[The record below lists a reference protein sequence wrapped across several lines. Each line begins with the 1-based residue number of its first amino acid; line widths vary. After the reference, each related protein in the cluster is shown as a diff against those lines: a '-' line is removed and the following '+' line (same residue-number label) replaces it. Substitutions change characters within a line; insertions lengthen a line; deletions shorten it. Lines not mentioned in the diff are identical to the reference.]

1 MTVGPV
7 ALAWSG
13 GKDSA
18 LALAALRRDGTSVAA
33 LLTTFTDDFD
43 RVSMHG
49 VRRALVRDQAAA
61 AGVPL
66 VEVGI
71 PAACPDEV
79 YAARMEAALC
89 TPPLSELGAVA
100 SGDLFLEDVR
110 AYREEAVARAGKSA
124 LFPLWGRDTAAL
136 AQSFIDGGFEA
147 YVVCVDTRR
156 LDASF
161 AGRDFDAAFLADLP
175 PGIDPCGENGEF
187 HSFVHAG
194 PCFERPIACRVGQR
208 VIREGFAFADV
219 LAGRACR

>member
-1 MTVGPV
+1 MTARPV

-18 LALAALRRDGTSVAA
+18 LALRALRCEGTTVAA
-33 LLTTFTDDFD
+33 LLTTFTDDYD

-61 AGVPL
+61 VGIPL

-71 PAACPDEV
+71 PAGCVDEV
-79 YAARMEAALC
+79 YAARMEAAFRS
-89 TPPLSELGAVA
+89 PPLAELDAVA

-110 AYREEAVARAGKSA
+110 AYREERLASAGKSA

-136 AQSFIDGGFEA
+136 ARSFIEDGYEA
-147 YVVCVDTRR
+147 YVVCVDVSV

-161 AGRDFDAAFLADLP
+161 AGRRYDAGLLDDLP
-175 PGIDPCGENGEF
+175 PEIDPCGEKGEF
-187 HSFVHAG
+187 HSFVYAG
-194 PCFERPIACRVGQR
+194 PCFDRPVPCQVGEQ
-208 VIREGFAFADV
+208 VLREGFAFADLV
-219 LAGRACR
+219 AA

>member
-1 MTVGPV
+1 MTASRV

-18 LALAALRRDGTSVAA
+18 LALRALRHEGTTVAA
-33 LLTTFTDDFD
+33 LLTTFTDDYD

-61 AGVPL
+61 AGIPL

-71 PAACPDEV
+71 PAGCVDEV
-79 YAARMEAALC
+79 YAGRMEAAFRS
-89 TPPLSELGAVA
+89 PPLAELGAVA

-110 AYREEAVARAGKSA
+110 ADREEQLASAGKSA

-136 AQSFIDGGFEA
+136 ARSFIEDGYEA
-147 YVVCVDTRR
+147 YVVCVDISR

-161 AGRDFDAAFLADLP
+161 AGRKYDAGLLDDLP

-187 HSFVHAG
+187 HSFVYAG
-194 PCFERPIACRVGQR
+194 PCFDRPVPCQVGEQ
-208 VIREGFAFADV
+208 VLREGFAFADLV
-219 LAGRACR
+219 GA

>member
-18 LALAALRRDGTSVAA
+18 LALAALQRDGNEVAA
-33 LLTTFTDDFD
+33 LLTTFTDDYD

-49 VRRALVRDQAAA
+49 VRRALIRRQAVA

-66 VEVGI
+66 VEIGI
-71 PAACPDEV
+71 PAACVDEL
-79 YAARMEAALC
+79 YAARMETAFRS
-89 TPPLSELGAVA
+89 PPLSDVGAVA

-110 AYREEAVARAGKSA
+110 AYREEQLANAGKSA
-124 LFPLWGRDTAAL
+124 LFPLWGQDTDTL
-136 AQSFIDGGFEA
+136 ARSFVEDGFEA
-147 YVVCVDTRR
+147 YVVCVDTRK

-161 AGRDFDAAFLADLP
+161 AGRAYDTDFLDDLP

-194 PCFERPIACRVGQR
+194 PCFDNEIPCRVGEL
-208 VIREGFAFADV
+208 VLREGFAFADLV
-219 LAGRACR
+219 VA

>member
-1 MTVGPV
+1 MTAGPV

-18 LALAALRRDGTSVAA
+18 LALAALRREGTSVAA
-33 LLTTFTDDFD
+33 LLTTFTDDYD

-49 VRRALVRDQAAA
+49 VRRGLVRDQAAA
-61 AGVPL
+61 AGFPL

-71 PAACPDEV
+71 PAACGNEI
-79 YAARMEAALC
+79 YEARMEAAFRS
-89 TPPLSELGAVA
+89 PPLSDVDAVA

-110 AYREEAVARAGKSA
+110 AYRVERLARAGKSA
-124 LFPLWGRDTAAL
+124 LFPLWGRDTGVL
-136 AQSFIDGGFEA
+136 ARSFIEDGFEA

-161 AGRDFDAAFLADLP
+161 AGREYDLSFLDELP

-187 HSFVHAG
+187 HTFVHAG
-194 PCFERPIACRVGQR
+194 PCFDRRVACRVGEQVLR
-208 VIREGFAFADV
+208 DGFAFADLV
-219 LAGRACR
+219 AA

>member
-1 MTVGPV
+1 MRVGPV

-18 LALAALRRDGTSVAA
+18 LALAALRRDGTNVAA
-33 LLTTFTDDFD
+33 LLTTFTDDYD

-61 AGVPL
+61 VGIPL

-71 PAACPDEV
+71 PAACVNDV
-79 YAARMEAALC
+79 YAERMKAAFRS
-89 TPPLSELGAVA
+89 PPLVELGAVA

-110 AYREEAVARAGKSA
+110 AYREERLASVGKSA

-136 AQSFIDGGFEA
+136 ARSFIEDGFEA

-156 LDASF
+156 LGASF
-161 AGRDFDAAFLADLP
+161 AGRDYDAAFLDDLP

-187 HSFVHAG
+187 HTFVHAG
-194 PCFERPIACRVGQR
+194 PCLDHPVPCRVGER
-208 VIREGFAFADV
+208 VLREGFAFADLV
-219 LAGRACR
+219 PA

>member
-1 MTVGPV
+1 MTDGPV

-18 LALAALRRDGTSVAA
+18 LALATLRRDGTKVAA
-33 LLTTFTDDFD
+33 LLTTFTDDYD

-49 VRRALVRDQAAA
+49 VRRALVRRQAAA

-71 PAACPDEV
+71 PAACFDEV
-79 YAARMEAALC
+79 YAARMEAALRS
-89 TPPLSELGAVA
+89 PPLRDVEAVA

-110 AYREEAVARAGKSA
+110 AYREEQLARAGKSA

-136 AQSFIDGGFEA
+136 ARSFIEDGFEA
-147 YVVCVDTRR
+147 YVVCVDTRK

-161 AGRDFDAAFLADLP
+161 TGREYDAAFLDELP

-187 HSFVHAG
+187 HTFVNAG
-194 PCFERPIACRVGQR
+194 PCFDHEIPCRVGEH
-208 VIREGFAFADV
+208 VLREGFAFADLV
-219 LAGRACR
+219 ASG

>member
-1 MTVGPV
+1 MTAGQV

-18 LALAALRRDGTSVAA
+18 FALATLRSDGANVAA
-33 LLTTFTDDFD
+33 LLTTFTDDYD

-49 VRRALVRDQAAA
+49 VRRALVRRQARA

-71 PAACPDEV
+71 PAACVDEV
-79 YAARMEAALC
+79 YAARMEAAFES
-89 TPPLSELGAVA
+89 PLLSDLDAVA

-110 AYREEAVARAGKSA
+110 AYREEQLARAGKSA

-136 AQSFIDGGFEA
+136 ARSFIEDGFKA
-147 YVVCVDTRR
+147 YVVCVDTRK

-161 AGRDFDAAFLADLP
+161 AGREYDTAFLDDLP

-194 PCFERPIACRVGQR
+194 PCFDYEIPCRVGER
-208 VIREGFAFADV
+208 VLREGFAFADLV
-219 LAGRACR
+219 ASG

>member
-1 MTVGPV
+1 MTAGPV

-18 LALAALRRDGTSVAA
+18 LALTALRRAGTNVAA
-33 LLTTFTDDFD
+33 LLTTFTDDYD

-61 AGVPL
+61 VGVPL

-71 PAACPDEV
+71 PAACVNEV
-79 YAARMEAALC
+79 YAARMEAAFRS
-89 TPPLSELGAVA
+89 PPLVELGAVA

-110 AYREEAVARAGKSA
+110 AYREQRLASAGKEA
-124 LFPLWGRDTAAL
+124 LFPLWGLDTSAL
-136 AQSFIDGGFEA
+136 ARSFVEDGFEA
-147 YVVCVDTRR
+147 YVVCVDTRW

-161 AGRDFDAAFLADLP
+161 AGRAYDAALLDDLP

-187 HSFVHAG
+187 HTFVHAG
-194 PCFERPIACRVGQR
+194 PCLDRRVPCRVGER
-208 VIREGFAFADV
+208 VLREGFAFADLL
-219 LAGRACR
+219 LA

>member
-1 MTVGPV
+1 VTVGPV

-18 LALAALRRDGTSVAA
+18 LALAALQHEGTEVAA
-33 LLTTFTDDFD
+33 LLTTFTDDYD

-61 AGVPL
+61 AGIPL

-71 PAACPDEV
+71 PAGCVNEV
-79 YAARMEAALC
+79 YAARMEAAFRS
-89 TPPLSELGAVA
+89 PPLVELGAVA
-100 SGDLFLEDVR
+100 FGDLFLEDVR
-110 AYREEAVARAGKSA
+110 AYREERLASAGKTA
-124 LFPLWGRDTAAL
+124 LFPLWEQDTAAL
-136 AQSFIDGGFEA
+136 ARSFVEEGFKA

-161 AGRDFDAAFLADLP
+161 AGREFDTTFLDELP
-175 PGIDPCGENGEF
+175 SGVDPCGENGEF

-194 PCFERPIACRVGQR
+194 PCFERPVTCLVGEH
-208 VIREGFAFADV
+208 VIREGFAFADLV
-219 LAGRACR
+219 ASG

>member
-1 MTVGPV
+1 MTGRPV

-18 LALAALRRDGTSVAA
+18 LALRALRQEGTTVAA
-33 LLTTFTDDFD
+33 LLTTFTDDYD

-61 AGVPL
+61 ARIPL

-71 PAACPDEV
+71 PAGCVDEV
-79 YAARMEAALC
+79 YAARMEAALRS
-89 TPPLSELGAVA
+89 PPLAELDAVA

-110 AYREEAVARAGKSA
+110 AAREEQLASAGKSA

-136 AQSFIDGGFEA
+136 ARSFVEGYEA
-147 YVVCVDTRR
+147 HVVCVDVSR

-161 AGRDFDAAFLADLP
+161 AGRRYDADLLDDLP

-187 HSFVHAG
+187 HSFVYAG
-194 PCFERPIACRVGQR
+194 PCFDRPVACQVGEQ
-208 VIREGFAFADV
+208 VLREGFAFADLV
-219 LAGRACR
+219 AA

>member
-1 MTVGPV
+1 MTAGPV

-18 LALAALRRDGTSVAA
+18 FALATLRSDGANVAA
-33 LLTTFTDDFD
+33 LLTTFTDDYD

-49 VRRALVRDQAAA
+49 VRRVLVRQQAVA

-71 PAACPDEV
+71 PAACVNEV
-79 YAARMEAALC
+79 YAARMEAAFRS
-89 TPPLSELGAVA
+89 PPLNDLDAVA

-110 AYREEAVARAGKSA
+110 AYREEQLARAGKSA

-136 AQSFIDGGFEA
+136 AHSFIEDGFEA
-147 YVVCVDTRR
+147 YVVCVDTRK

-161 AGRDFDAAFLADLP
+161 AGRAYDTAFLDDLP

-194 PCFERPIACRVGQR
+194 PCFDYEIPCRVGEHVR
-208 VIREGFAFADV
+208 REGFAFADLV
-219 LAGRACR
+219 VA

>member
-18 LALAALRRDGTSVAA
+18 LALAALQRYGTEVAA
-33 LLTTFTDDFD
+33 LLTTFTDDYD

-49 VRRALVRDQAAA
+49 VRRVLVRDQAAA

-71 PAACPDEV
+71 PAACVNEV
-79 YAARMEAALC
+79 YAARMEAALRS
-89 TPPLSELGAVA
+89 PPLSDLDAVA

-110 AYREEAVARAGKSA
+110 AYREEQLARVGKSA

-136 AQSFIDGGFEA
+136 AHSFIEDGFEA
-147 YVVCVDTRR
+147 YVVCVDTRK

-161 AGRDFDAAFLADLP
+161 AGREYDAAFLDDLP

-194 PCFERPIACRVGQR
+194 PCFDYEIPCRVGEHVFR
-208 VIREGFAFADV
+208 DGFAFADLV
-219 LAGRACR
+219 ASG

>member
-1 MTVGPV
+1 VTIEPV

-18 LALAALRRDGTSVAA
+18 LALQALRRGGTTVAA
-33 LLTTFTDDFD
+33 LVTTLTEEYD

-49 VRRALVRDQAAA
+49 VRRELVRAQAAA
-61 AGVPL
+61 VGVPL

-71 PAACPDEV
+71 PAACSDEV
-79 YAARMEAALC
+79 YAERMEATLRAA
-89 TPPLSELGAVA
+89 PLAGLDAVA

-110 AYREEAVARAGKSA
+110 AYREERLARVGKTA
-124 LFPLWGRDTAAL
+124 LFPLWQLDTAEL
-136 AQSFIDGGFEA
+136 ARSFLDDGFEA
-147 YVVCVDTRR
+147 YVVCVDTRQ

-161 AGRDFDAAFLADLP
+161 AGRAFDASFLDDLP

-194 PCFERPIACRVGQR
+194 PCFEWPVACEVGDRVVR
-208 VIREGFAFADV
+208 DGFAFADLV
-219 LAGRACR
+219 AA

>member
-1 MTVGPV
+1 MRVGPV

-18 LALAALRRDGTSVAA
+18 LALTALRRAGTNVAA
-33 LLTTFTDDFD
+33 LLTTFTDDYD

-61 AGVPL
+61 VGVPL

-71 PAACPDEV
+71 PAACVNEV
-79 YAARMEAALC
+79 YAARMEAAFRS
-89 TPPLSELGAVA
+89 PPLVELGAVA

-110 AYREEAVARAGKSA
+110 AYREQRLASAGKEA
-124 LFPLWGRDTAAL
+124 LFPLWGLDTSAL
-136 AQSFIDGGFEA
+136 ARSFVEDGFEA

-156 LDASF
+156 LGASF
-161 AGRDFDAAFLADLP
+161 AGRDYDAAFLDDLP

-187 HSFVHAG
+187 HTFVHAG
-194 PCFERPIACRVGQR
+194 PCLDHPVPCRVGER
-208 VIREGFAFADV
+208 VLREGFAFAD
-219 LAGRACR
+219 LLSA

>member
-1 MTVGPV
+1 MTAGPV

-18 LALAALRRDGTSVAA
+18 FALSTLRRAGTDVAA
-33 LLTTFTDDFD
+33 LLTTFTDDYD

-49 VRRALVRDQAAA
+49 VRRTLVRNQAAA
-61 AGVPL
+61 AGIPL

-71 PAACPDEV
+71 PARCADEV
-79 YAARMEAALC
+79 YAARMEAAFRV
-89 TPPLSELGAVA
+89 PPLAELETVA

-110 AYREEAVARAGKSA
+110 AYREELLAGAGKSA
-124 LFPLWGRDTAAL
+124 LFPLWGRGTAAL
-136 AQSFIDGGFEA
+136 ARAFIDEGFDA

-161 AGRDFDAAFLADLP
+161 AGRDYDAAFLDDLP

-194 PCFERPIACRVGQR
+194 PCFDRPVPCRVGEH
-208 VIREGFAFADV
+208 VLREGFVFADLV
-219 LAGRACR
+219 P

>member
-1 MTVGPV
+1 VTASRV

-18 LALAALRRDGTSVAA
+18 LALRALRREGTTVAA
-33 LLTTFTDDFD
+33 LLTTFTDDYD

-61 AGVPL
+61 AGIPL

-71 PAACPDEV
+71 PAGCVDEV
-79 YAARMEAALC
+79 YAARMEAAFRS
-89 TPPLSELGAVA
+89 PPLTELGAVA

-110 AYREEAVARAGKSA
+110 ADREEQLASAGKSA

-136 AQSFIDGGFEA
+136 ARSFVEDGYEA
-147 YVVCVDTRR
+147 YVVCVDVSI

-161 AGRDFDAAFLADLP
+161 AGRKYDTSLLDELP

-187 HSFVHAG
+187 HSFVYAG
-194 PCFERPIACRVGQR
+194 PCFDRPVPCQVGERVL
-208 VIREGFAFADV
+208 REGFAFADLV
-219 LAGRACR
+219 AA

>member
-1 MTVGPV
+1 VTVGPV

-18 LALAALRRDGTSVAA
+18 LALAALQRDGTEVAA
-33 LLTTFTDDFD
+33 LLTTFTDDYD

-49 VRRALVRDQAAA
+49 VRRALIRQQAVV

-71 PAACPDEV
+71 PAACVNEV
-79 YAARMEAALC
+79 YAARMEAAFRS
-89 TPPLSELGAVA
+89 PPLSELDAVA

-110 AYREEAVARAGKSA
+110 AYREEQLARAGKSA

-136 AQSFIDGGFEA
+136 AHSFIEDGFEA
-147 YVVCVDTRR
+147 YVVCVDTRK

-161 AGRDFDAAFLADLP
+161 AGRQYDAAFLDDLP

-194 PCFERPIACRVGQR
+194 PCFDYEVPCRVGQH
-208 VIREGFAFADV
+208 VLREGFAFADLV
-219 LAGRACR
+219 ASG

>member
-7 ALAWSG
+7 ALSWSG

-18 LALAALRRDGTSVAA
+18 LALATLRRDGTNVAA
-33 LLTTFTDDFD
+33 LLTTFTDDYD

-49 VRRALVRDQAAA
+49 VRRALVRHQAVA

-71 PAACPDEV
+71 PAACTHEA
-79 YAARMEAALC
+79 YAARMEAAFRS
-89 TPPLSELGAVA
+89 PPLRDVDAVA
-100 SGDLFLEDVR
+100 AGDLFLEDVR
-110 AYREEAVARAGKSA
+110 AYREEQLARAGKSA

-136 AQSFIDGGFEA
+136 AHSFIEDGFEA
-147 YVVCVDTRR
+147 YVVCVDTRK

-161 AGRDFDAAFLADLP
+161 AGREYDAAFLDDLP

-194 PCFERPIACRVGQR
+194 PCFDYDIPCRVGEH
-208 VIREGFAFADV
+208 VLREGFAFAD
-219 LAGRACR
+219 LFASG

>member
-1 MTVGPV
+1 MTARPV

-18 LALAALRRDGTSVAA
+18 LALAALRHGGTHVAA
-33 LLTTFTDDFD
+33 LLTTFTDDYD

-71 PAACPDEV
+71 PAACVNEV
-79 YAARMEAALC
+79 YAARMEAAFRS
-89 TPPLSELGAVA
+89 PPLAELDAVA

-110 AYREEAVARAGKSA
+110 AYREERLAIVGKSA

-136 AQSFIDGGFEA
+136 ARSFIDDGFHA

-156 LDASF
+156 LQASY
-161 AGRDFDAAFLADLP
+161 AGRDYDAAFLDDLP

-187 HSFVHAG
+187 HSFVYAG
-194 PCFERPIACRVGQR
+194 PCFDRPVPCQVGEQVLR
-208 VIREGFAFADV
+208 DGFAFADLV
-219 LAGRACR
+219 AA